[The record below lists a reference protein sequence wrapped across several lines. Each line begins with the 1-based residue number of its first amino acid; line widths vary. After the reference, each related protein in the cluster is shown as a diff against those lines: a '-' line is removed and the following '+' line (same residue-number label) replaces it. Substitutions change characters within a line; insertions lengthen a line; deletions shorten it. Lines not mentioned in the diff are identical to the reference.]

1 MGLSPPPGMAG
12 GGRVQFP
19 RVFTP
24 AYDPDL
30 ETDPTLGQ
38 RLATLSAEVTTAV
51 DSLNDRL
58 EAVAG
63 RVVGAEAAHRS
74 LAEDARTALD
84 QLLAQAR
91 VEFESQGFSFL
102 TLRAEVQQEALELRG

>member
-1 MGLSPPPGMAG
+1 MGLSPPPGMTG
-12 GGRVQFP
+12 GGRVQLP

-24 AYDPDL
+24 TYDPEL

-38 RLATLSAEVTTAV
+38 RLVTLNAEATTVV

-63 RVVGAEAAHRS
+63 RVVGAEAPHRP

-84 QLLAQAR
+84 QLLTQAR
-91 VEFESQGFSFL
+91 AEFESQGLSLL
-102 TLRAEVQQEALELRG
+102 TL